1 MKKILFTIAI
11 VLTMVL
17 GANAQTD
24 GFFTDGGGDAGY
36 RGVGGGGALPG
47 LPQGSIGEHNN
58 DQPAPVGSGLLILTA
73 LGAGYAISRKNT
85 KQE

>member
-11 VLTMVL
+11 VFMMVL

-36 RGVGGGGALPG
+36 RGGGGGGLPG

-58 DQPAPVGSGLLILTA
+58 DQPAPVGSGLLVLTV
-73 LGAGYAISRKNT
+73 LGAGYAVRKRN
-85 KQE
+85 K

>member
-1 MKKILFTIAI
+1 MKKILFTIAS

-24 GFFTDGGGDAGY
+24 GFFRDGGGDAGY
-36 RGVGGGGALPG
+36 RGGGGGGALPG

-73 LGAGYAISRKNT
+73 LGAGYALRK
-85 KQE
+85 KHA

>member
-1 MKKILFTIAI
+1 MKKILFTIALVI
-11 VLTMVL
+11 TMVFSVS
-17 GANAQTD
+17 AQTD

-36 RGVGGGGALPG
+36 RGGGGGGALPG

-73 LGAGYAISRKNT
+73 LGAGYALRK
-85 KQE
+85 KHA

>member
-11 VLTMVL
+11 VLTMIL

-24 GFFTDGGGDAGY
+24 GFFRDGGGDAGY
-36 RGVGGGGALPG
+36 RGVGGGALPG

-58 DQPAPVGSGLLILTA
+58 DQPAPVGSGLLVLTL
-73 LGAGYAISRKNT
+73 LGAGYAVRKRN
-85 KQE
+85 K